1 MSIDPQELRRAM
13 SAVPAAVSVVTTL
26 APDGSPRGFT
36 ATSVVSL
43 SLAPPLVLVCVGRSN
58 TSHREFVRGRG
69 FAVNVLGTQHPS
81 VAARFAREP
90 AGIRFADGSFTLSPD
105 GFPVLPDAV
114 VQLSCER
121 HEVLDGGDHDIL
133 IGRVVEIGGTA
144 GDALVYGRRQYLS
157 LSQLPP
163 CPVSA
168 TAVSEGL
175 SA

>member
-1 MSIDPQELRRAM
+1 MSVEPQELRRAM

-43 SLAPPLVLVCVGRSN
+43 SLDPPLVLVCVGRTNS
-58 TSHREFVRGRG
+58 SHRAFVRGRG
-69 FAVNVLGTQHPS
+69 FAVNVLAAHHPS
-81 VAARFAREP
+81 LAARFAREP
-90 AGIRFADGSFTLSPD
+90 AGTRFEDGDFAFSPE

-133 IGRVVEIGGTA
+133 IGRVVGIGGTG
-144 GDALVYGRRQYLS
+144 GDPLMYGRRQYLT
-157 LSQLPP
+157 LSRLPP
-163 CPVSA
+163 CPVTA
-168 TAVSEGL
+168 TVVSEGL